1 MTLRGN
7 VGSGRLEW
15 RGGWIP
21 VLVLAP
27 LLAVGPGVHGE
38 PVMEEIV
45 VTAQKRE
52 ESLYEV
58 PVSVSAFDDGKLEQA
73 IIDDVADLG
82 RYAPSL
88 TANNVSA
95 GGSNIF
101 MRGVGNEIIAVGA
114 DSSVAIYVD
123 GVYTPR
129 FTSALNNFVDVE
141 RVELVKGPQGTLYG
155 RNATGG
161 AINIVTRQ
169 PSQETSFKADLE
181 IANYSG
187 RKVRAAGGGAISESL
202 SGRLALVYNK
212 KDNYSYN
219 PVFDERLDVEDMFAG
234 NASLKWQPSDRFEAL
249 LRYDYLK
256 DESLGVVSTRVLA
269 PGAGHAGLA
278 FDPDPFVNGS
288 DYRVSDSMND
298 MESQG
303 FNASLTWDFDNF
315 RITSLSAWKYF
326 ETDLDYDADG
336 TERALLSV
344 VPISQ
349 EDSRTLSEELRIEYT
364 GDGPWEWMAG
374 FFYFDEDAR
383 QDLNL
388 ELLGGVLALVPLSD
402 LDVEAWAL
410 FGEVSFNP
418 TERLKLTAGLRYSD
432 ETKDHVTILN
442 GVRLPDSSGRASW
455 DALTPKFTVGYD
467 LGDDLFVYATASRGF
482 KSGGFN
488 SVSNSP
494 VFDPEYLWNYEVG
507 LKGAAADGRV
517 RGAVTGFIYD
527 YTDIQVRIYPE
538 VTGAPIP
545 IDNASKAEVKGL
557 EIEGSLMPVENFRF
571 DLSLAYIDGSYKDY
585 ITANPNA
592 GNALQDLSGNR
603 MIHSPKLKANIGAEY
618 VFDLGGAGSLALRGE
633 YIHSGKIYFDQF
645 NVDQT
650 KQASYELWNAYLTYT
665 SPDGRWTVAAW
676 GKNLDNEV
684 YVLQIYPSALLGM
697 RGLLAPPRTYGV
709 RVGFSI

>member
-1 MTLRGN
+1 MTALNPIVSRRTA
-7 VGSGRLEW
+7 RLAPW
-15 RGGWIP
+15 LP
-21 VLVLAP
+21 ALALAP
-27 LLAVGPGVHGE
+27 LLAAGNLAHGQQA
-38 PVMEEIV
+38 VEEIV

-52 ESLYEV
+52 ENLYEV
-58 PVSVSAFDDGKLEQA
+58 PVAVSAFNDETLERA

-161 AINIVTRQ
+161 AINIVTKQ
-169 PSQETSFKADLE
+169 PSAEASFRGDVE
-181 IANYSG
+181 IGNYSG
-187 RKVRAAGGGAISESL
+187 RKVRAAGGGAITDTL
-202 SGRLALVYNK
+202 FGRLALVYNK

-219 PVFDERLDVEDMFAG
+219 PLFDERLDVEDMFAA
-234 NASLKWQPSDRFEAL
+234 NASLRWQPGDSFEAL
-249 LRYDYLK
+249 LRYDHLK
-256 DESLGVVSTRVLA
+256 DEALGVVSTRVLA
-269 PGAGHAGLA
+269 PGAGHAGLV

-288 DYRVSDSMND
+288 DFRVSDSMND
-298 MESQG
+298 MEARG
-303 FNASLTWDFDNF
+303 FNASLTWDFENF
-315 RITSLSAWKYF
+315 RVTSLSAWKHF

-336 TERALLSV
+336 TERPLLSV

-349 EDSRTLSEELRIEYT
+349 EESRTLSEELRIEYT

-374 FFYFDEDAR
+374 FFYFDENAR

-410 FGEVSFNP
+410 FGELSFKP

-432 ETKDHVTILN
+432 ETKEHVTIMN
-442 GVRLPDSSGRASW
+442 GVRLPDSSGKASW
-455 DALTPKFTVGYD
+455 DALTPKFTIGYD
-467 LGDDLFVYATASRGF
+467 IGEDLFVYATASRGF

-494 VFDPEYLWNYEVG
+494 VFDPEYLWNYEAG
-507 LKGAAADGRV
+507 LKGATADGRA

-557 EIEGSLMPVENFRF
+557 EIEGSLMPFDNFQL
-571 DLSLAYIDGSYKDY
+571 DLSIAYIDGSYKDY

-592 GNALQDLSGNR
+592 GNAIQDLSGNR
-603 MIHSPKLKANIGAEY
+603 MIHSPRLKANIGAEY
-618 VFDLGGAGSLALRGE
+618 VIDLGGAGTLALRGE

-650 KQASYELWNAYLTYT
+650 KQPGYDLWNAYLSYT
-665 SPDGRWTVAAW
+665 SPDRRWTVSAW
-676 GKNLDNEV
+676 GKNLDDEV
-684 YVLQIYPSALLGM
+684 YVLQIYPSGLLGM

-709 RVGFSI
+709 RVGYSI

>member
-1 MTLRGN
+1 MIARIAVN
-7 VGSGRLEW
+7 FGRLAW
-15 RGGWIP
+15 LRRCLP
-21 VLVLAP
+21 TLFLVP
-27 LLAVGPGVHGE
+27 LLAVGPKVHGE
-38 PVMEEIV
+38 QALEEIV

-58 PVSVSAFDDGKLEQA
+58 PISVSAFNDEQLEQA

-82 RYAPSL
+82 RFAPSL

-114 DSSVAIYVD
+114 DSSVAIYID

-129 FTSALNNFVDVE
+129 FTTALNNFVDVE

-161 AINIVTRQ
+161 AINIVTKQ
-169 PSQETSFKADLE
+169 PSAETSFRGDVE
-181 IANYSG
+181 ISNYSG
-187 RKVRAAGGGAISESL
+187 RKVRAAGGGAISDTL
-202 SGRLALVYNK
+202 FGRLALVYNK

-219 PVFDERLDVEDMFAG
+219 PVFDERLDVEDMFAA
-234 NASLKWQPSDRFEAL
+234 NASLKWQPSDSFEAL
-249 LRYDYLK
+249 LRYDHLK
-256 DESLGVVSTRVLA
+256 DDALGVVSTRVLA

-288 DYRVSDSMND
+288 DFRVSDSMNE
-298 MESQG
+298 MESRG
-303 FNASLTWDFDNF
+303 FNASLTWNFGSF
-315 RITSLSAWKYF
+315 RITSLSAWKHF
-326 ETDLDYDADG
+326 ESDLDYDADG
-336 TERALLSV
+336 TERPLLSV
-344 VPISQ
+344 VPVS
-349 EDSRTLSEELRIEYT
+349 EEESRTLSEELRIEYR

-410 FGEVSFNP
+410 FGELSFKP
-418 TERLKLTAGLRYSD
+418 TDRLKLTAGLRYSD
-432 ETKDHVTILN
+432 ETKDHVTIMN
-442 GVRLPDSSGRASW
+442 GVILPDSSGKASW
-455 DALTPKFTVGYD
+455 DAITPKFTIGYD
-467 LGDDLFVYATASRGF
+467 IGENLFVYATASRGF

-507 LKGAAADGRV
+507 LKGTAPDGRA

-557 EIEGSLMPVENFRF
+557 EVEGSLMPFDNFQL
-571 DLSLAYIDGSYKDY
+571 DLSIAYINGSYKDY

-592 GNALQDLSGNR
+592 GNAIQDLSGNR
-603 MIHSPKLKANIGAEY
+603 MIHSPRLKANIGAEY
-618 VFDLGGAGSLALRGE
+618 VLDLGGAGSLALRGE
-633 YIHSGKIYFDQF
+633 YVHSGKIYFDQF

-650 KQASYELWNAYLTYT
+650 KQASYDLWNAYLTYT
-665 SPDGRWTVAAW
+665 SSDGRWTAAAW
-676 GKNLDNEV
+676 GKNLNDEV
-684 YVLQIYPSALLGM
+684 YVLQIYPSGLLGM

-709 RVGFSI
+709 RVGYSI

>member
-1 MTLRGN
+1 MSSRK
-7 VGSGRLEW
+7 
-15 RGGWIP
+15 P
-21 VLVLAP
+21 VDSRQPTWLSRWVSVVILPP
-27 LLAVGPGVHGE
+27 LLACGPAAFGE
-38 PVMEEIV
+38 QAIEEVV

-52 ESLYEV
+52 ENLYEV
-58 PVSVSAFDDGKLEQA
+58 PVAVSAFNDEKLEQA

-169 PSQETSFKADLE
+169 PSAETSFKGDVE
-181 IANYSG
+181 ISNYSG
-187 RKVRAAGGGAISESL
+187 RKVRAGGGGAVSNTL
-202 SGRLALVYNK
+202 FGRLALVYNK

-234 NASLKWQPSDRFEAL
+234 NASLKWQPSDSFEAL

-256 DESLGVVSTRVLA
+256 DEALGVVSTRVLA
-269 PGAGHAGLA
+269 PGAGHAGLT

-288 DYRVSDSMND
+288 DFRVSESMND

-303 FNASLTWDFDNF
+303 FNASLTWDFGNF
-315 RITSLSAWKYF
+315 RITSLSAWKHF

-336 TERALLSV
+336 TERPLLSV

-349 EDSRTLSEELRIEYT
+349 EESRTLSEELRIEYT

-402 LDVEAWAL
+402 LGVEAWAL

-432 ETKDHVTILN
+432 ETKDHVTIMN
-442 GVRLPDSSGRASW
+442 GVRLPDSSGTASW
-455 DALTPKFTVGYD
+455 DALTPKFTIGYD
-467 LGDDLFVYATASRGF
+467 IGEDLFVYATASRGF

-507 LKGAAADGRV
+507 LKGATADGRA

-557 EIEGSLMPVENFRF
+557 EIEGSLMPFDNFQL
-571 DLSLAYIDGSYKDY
+571 DLSIAYIDGSYKDY

-603 MIHSPKLKANIGAEY
+603 MIHSPRLKANIGAEY
-618 VFDLGGAGSLALRGE
+618 VLDLGGAGSLSLRGE

-650 KQASYELWNAYLTYT
+650 KQASYDLWNAYVTYT

-676 GKNLDNEV
+676 GKNLDDET
-684 YVLQIYPSALLGM
+684 YVLQIYPSGLLGM

-709 RVGFSI
+709 RVGYSI

>member
-1 MTLRGN
+1 MTARIAVN
-7 VGSGRLEW
+7 FGRLTW
-15 RGGWIP
+15 LTRCSP
-21 VLVLAP
+21 ALLLAP
-27 LLAVGPGVHGE
+27 LLAAGGAVYGE
-38 PVMEEIV
+38 QVLEEVV

-52 ESLYEV
+52 ENLYEV
-58 PVSVSAFDDGKLEQA
+58 PISVSAFSDDKLEQA

-82 RYAPSL
+82 RFAPSL

-114 DSSVAIYVD
+114 DSSVAIYID

-129 FTSALNNFVDVE
+129 FTTALNNFVDVE

-161 AINIVTRQ
+161 AINIVTKQ
-169 PSQETSFKADLE
+169 PSAEASFKSDVE
-181 IANYSG
+181 ISNYSG
-187 RKVRAAGGGAISESL
+187 RKVRAAGGGAISDTL
-202 SGRLALVYNK
+202 FGRLALVYNNK
-212 KDNYSYN
+212 HNYSYN
-219 PVFDERLDVEDMFAG
+219 PVFDERLDVEDMFAA

-249 LRYDYLK
+249 LRYDHLE
-256 DESLGVVSTRVLA
+256 DDALGVVSTRVLA

-288 DYRVSDSMND
+288 DFRVSDSNNE
-298 MESQG
+298 MESRG
-303 FNASLTWDFDNF
+303 FNASLTWDFGNF
-315 RITSLSAWKYF
+315 RITSLSAWKHF
-326 ETDLDYDADG
+326 ESDLDYDADG
-336 TERALLSV
+336 TERPLLSV
-344 VPISQ
+344 VPVS
-349 EDSRTLSEELRIEYT
+349 EEESRTLSEELRIEYT

-402 LDVEAWAL
+402 LDVEAWAR
-410 FGEVSFNP
+410 FGELSFNP

-432 ETKDHVTILN
+432 ETKEHVTIMN
-442 GVRLPDSSGRASW
+442 GVMLPDSSGKASW
-455 DALTPKFTVGYD
+455 DAFTPKFTVGYD
-467 LGDDLFVYATASRGF
+467 LSEGLFVYATASRGF

-494 VFDPEYLWNYEVG
+494 VFDPEYLWNYEAG
-507 LKGAAADGRV
+507 LKGTAADGRV

-557 EIEGSLMPVENFRF
+557 EVEGSLMPFDNFQL
-571 DLSLAYIDGSYKDY
+571 DLSIAYIDGSYKDY

-603 MIHSPKLKANIGAEY
+603 MIHSPRIKANIGAEY
-618 VFDLGGAGSLALRGE
+618 VLDLGGAGSLALRGE

-650 KQASYELWNAYLTYT
+650 KQASYDLWNAYLTYT

-676 GKNLDNEV
+676 GKNLDDEV
-684 YVLQIYPSALLGM
+684 YVLQIYPSGLLGM
-697 RGLLAPPRTYGV
+697 RGLLAPPRTYGI
-709 RVGFSI
+709 RVGYSI

>member
-1 MTLRGN
+1 MIARIAVN
-7 VGSGRLEW
+7 FGRLAW
-15 RGGWIP
+15 LRRCSP
-21 VLVLAP
+21 ALLLAP
-27 LLAVGPGVHGE
+27 LLAAGGAVYGE
-38 PVMEEIV
+38 SVLEEIV

-52 ESLYEV
+52 ENLYEV
-58 PVSVSAFDDGKLEQA
+58 PISVSAFSDDKLEQA

-82 RYAPSL
+82 RFAPSL

-114 DSSVAIYVD
+114 DSSVAIYID

-129 FTSALNNFVDVE
+129 FTTALNNFVDVE

-161 AINIVTRQ
+161 AINIVTKQ
-169 PSQETSFKADLE
+169 PSAEASFKSDVE
-181 IANYSG
+181 ISNYSG
-187 RKVRAAGGGAISESL
+187 RKVRAAGGGAISDTL
-202 SGRLALVYNK
+202 FGRMALVYNNK
-212 KDNYSYN
+212 HNYSYN
-219 PVFDERLDVEDMFAG
+219 PVFDERLDVEDMFAA

-249 LRYDYLK
+249 LRYDHLK
-256 DESLGVVSTRVLA
+256 DDALGVVSTRVLA
-269 PGAGHAGLA
+269 PGAGHAGLV

-288 DYRVSDSMND
+288 DFRVSDSNNE
-298 MESQG
+298 MESRG
-303 FNASLTWDFDNF
+303 FNASLTWDFGNF
-315 RITSLSAWKYF
+315 RITSLSAWKHF
-326 ETDLDYDADG
+326 ESDLDYDADG
-336 TERALLSV
+336 TERPLLSV
-344 VPISQ
+344 VPVS
-349 EDSRTLSEELRIEYT
+349 EEESRTLSEELRIEYT

-402 LDVEAWAL
+402 RDVEAWAL
-410 FGEVSFNP
+410 FGELSFNP
-418 TERLKLTAGLRYSD
+418 TERLKLTVGLRYSD

-442 GVRLPDSSGRASW
+442 GVMLPDSSGKASW
-455 DALTPKFTVGYD
+455 DAFTPKFTVGYD
-467 LGDDLFVYATASRGF
+467 LSEDLFVYATASRGF

-494 VFDPEYLWNYEVG
+494 VFDPEYLWNYEAG
-507 LKGAAADGRV
+507 LKGTAADGRV

-557 EIEGSLMPVENFRF
+557 EVEGSLMPFDNFQL
-571 DLSLAYIDGSYKDY
+571 DLSIAYIDGSYKDY

-603 MIHSPKLKANIGAEY
+603 MIHSPRIKANIGAEY
-618 VFDLGGAGSLALRGE
+618 VLDLGGAGSLALRGE

-650 KQASYELWNAYLTYT
+650 KQASYDLWNAYLTYT
-665 SPDGRWTVAAW
+665 SPDARWTVAAW
-676 GKNLDNEV
+676 GKNLDDEV
-684 YVLQIYPSALLGM
+684 YVLQIYPSGLLGM
-697 RGLLAPPRTYGV
+697 RGLLAPPRTYGI
-709 RVGFSI
+709 RVGYRI

>member
-1 MTLRGN
+1 MIARIAVN
-7 VGSGRLEW
+7 FGRLAW
-15 RGGWIP
+15 LTRCLP
-21 VLVLAP
+21 ALLLAP
-27 LLAVGPGVHGE
+27 LLAAGGAVYGE
-38 PVMEEIV
+38 PVLEEVV

-52 ESLYEV
+52 ENLYEV
-58 PVSVSAFDDGKLEQA
+58 PISVSAFSDDKLEQA

-82 RYAPSL
+82 RFAPSL

-114 DSSVAIYVD
+114 DSSVAIYID

-129 FTSALNNFVDVE
+129 FTTALNNFVDVE

-161 AINIVTRQ
+161 AINIVTKQ
-169 PSQETSFKADLE
+169 PSAEASFKSDVE
-181 IANYSG
+181 ISNYSG
-187 RKVRAAGGGAISESL
+187 RKVRAAGGGAISDTL
-202 SGRLALVYNK
+202 FGRLALVYNNK
-212 KDNYSYN
+212 HNYSYN
-219 PVFDERLDVEDMFAG
+219 PVFDERLDVEDMFAA
-234 NASLKWQPSDRFEAL
+234 NASLKWQPSDGFEAL
-249 LRYDYLK
+249 LRYDHLE
-256 DESLGVVSTRVLA
+256 DDALGVVSTRVLA

-288 DYRVSDSMND
+288 DFRVRDSKNE
-298 MESQG
+298 MESRG
-303 FNASLTWDFDNF
+303 FNASLTWDFGNF
-315 RITSLSAWKYF
+315 RITSLSAWKHF
-326 ETDLDYDADG
+326 ESDLDYDADG
-336 TERALLSV
+336 TERPLLSV
-344 VPISQ
+344 VPVS
-349 EDSRTLSEELRIEYT
+349 EEESRTLSEELRIEYT

-410 FGEVSFNP
+410 FGELSFNP

-432 ETKDHVTILN
+432 ETKEHVTIMN
-442 GVRLPDSSGRASW
+442 GVMLPDSSGKASW
-455 DALTPKFTVGYD
+455 DAFTPKFTVGYD
-467 LGDDLFVYATASRGF
+467 LSEDLFVYATASRGF

-507 LKGAAADGRV
+507 LKGTAADGRV

-557 EIEGSLMPVENFRF
+557 EVEGSLMPFDNFQF
-571 DLSLAYIDGSYKDY
+571 DLSIAYIDGSYKDY

-603 MIHSPKLKANIGAEY
+603 MIHSPRIKANIGAEY
-618 VFDLGGAGSLALRGE
+618 VLDLGGAGSLALRGE

-650 KQASYELWNAYLTYT
+650 KQASYDLWNAYLTYT

-676 GKNLDNEV
+676 GKNLDDEV
-684 YVLQIYPSALLGM
+684 YVLQIYPSGLLGM
-697 RGLLAPPRTYGV
+697 RGLLAPPRTYGI
-709 RVGFSI
+709 RVGYRI

>member
-1 MTLRGN
+1 MTARIAVN
-7 VGSGRLEW
+7 FGRLTW
-15 RGGWIP
+15 LTRCSP
-21 VLVLAP
+21 ALLLAP
-27 LLAVGPGVHGE
+27 LLAAGGAVYGE
-38 PVMEEIV
+38 QVLEEIV

-52 ESLYEV
+52 ENLYEV
-58 PVSVSAFDDGKLEQA
+58 PISVSAFSDDKLEQA

-82 RYAPSL
+82 RFAPSL

-114 DSSVAIYVD
+114 DSSVAIYID

-129 FTSALNNFVDVE
+129 FTTALNNFVDVE

-161 AINIVTRQ
+161 AINIVTKQ
-169 PSQETSFKADLE
+169 PSAEASFKSDVE
-181 IANYSG
+181 ISNYSG
-187 RKVRAAGGGAISESL
+187 RKVRAAGGGAISDTL
-202 SGRLALVYNK
+202 FGRLALVYNNK
-212 KDNYSYN
+212 HNYSYN
-219 PVFDERLDVEDMFAG
+219 PVFDERLDVEDMFAA
-234 NASLKWQPSDRFEAL
+234 NASLKWQPSDGFEAL
-249 LRYDYLK
+249 LRYDHLE
-256 DESLGVVSTRVLA
+256 DDALGVVSTRVLA

-288 DYRVSDSMND
+288 DFRVRDSKNE
-298 MESQG
+298 MESRG
-303 FNASLTWDFDNF
+303 FNASLTWDFGNF
-315 RITSLSAWKYF
+315 RITSLSAWKHF
-326 ETDLDYDADG
+326 ESDLDYDADG
-336 TERALLSV
+336 TERPLLSV
-344 VPISQ
+344 VPVS
-349 EDSRTLSEELRIEYT
+349 EEESRTLSEELRIEYT

-410 FGEVSFNP
+410 FGELSFNP

-432 ETKDHVTILN
+432 ETKEHVTIMN
-442 GVRLPDSSGRASW
+442 GVMLPDSSGKASW
-455 DALTPKFTVGYD
+455 DAFTPKFTVGYD
-467 LGDDLFVYATASRGF
+467 LSEDLFVYATASRGF

-507 LKGAAADGRV
+507 LKGTAADGRV

-557 EIEGSLMPVENFRF
+557 EVEGSLMPFDNFQL
-571 DLSLAYIDGSYKDY
+571 DLSIAYIDGSYKDY

-603 MIHSPKLKANIGAEY
+603 MIHSPRIKANIGAEY
-618 VFDLGGAGSLALRGE
+618 VLDLGGAGSLALRGE

-650 KQASYELWNAYLTYT
+650 KQASYDLWNAYLTYT

-676 GKNLDNEV
+676 GKNLDDEV
-684 YVLQIYPSALLGM
+684 YVLQIYPSGLLGM
-697 RGLLAPPRTYGV
+697 RGLLAPPRTYGI
-709 RVGFSI
+709 RVGYSI